1 MNFSNVAR
9 LASRSSQ
16 ENVLASNRMDSSRMD
31 RAKQRTILGVLTENE
46 QHSRS
51 FGQGLFSKRGSIL
64 DNSHTNL
71 LGCPSSSSADICVD
85 EPCEVVIPASGEL
98 VAAEVVDEETAA
110 MQHKDF
116 RLFLDLSSGSCMDTS
131 MQSLPDNE
139 ALTTQNAMCLAEYSE
154 DIHKHLRKSEIKC
167 HPKSGYMR
175 KQPDIT
181 NCMRVILVDWLVEV
195 GQEYKLCGETIYLA
209 VNYMDRFLSCM
220 SVLRGKLQLVGTA
233 ALLLAAKYEEI
244 YPPEVDDFVYITD
257 DTYTKKQLLRM
268 EHFLLKVLAFDMTV
282 PTTHQFL
289 RHFLTVQA
297 VCFKTESLAL
307 YVAELSMLEVDPFL
321 HYFPSVV
328 AAAAFCLANYTLNRS
343 LWPDTLYTFTGY
355 TLAEIAPCLKDL
367 HKLYLSAYSRP
378 QQAIREKYK
387 GSKFGNVSMLSPPED
402 LPFLLKLLGND

>member
-1 MNFSNVAR
+1 MNFSSVAR
-9 LASRSSQ
+9 LSSQ

-51 FGQGLFSKRGSIL
+51 FGQGVIFSKRGSIL

-71 LGCPSSSSADICVD
+71 LGCPSSSSADIYVD

-98 VAAEVVDEETAA
+98 VAAEPQVVDEETAA
-110 MQHKDF
+110 MQHRDL

-139 ALTTQNAMCLAEYSE
+139 AVTTQNAMCLAEYSE
-154 DIHKHLRKSEIKC
+154 DIHKHLRKTEIKC

-268 EHFLLKVLAFDMTV
+268 EHFLLKVLAFDMTA

-321 HYFPSVV
+321 HYFPSMV

-343 LWPDTLYTFTGY
+343 LWPDALYTFTGY
-355 TLAEIAPCLKDL
+355 TLAEIVPCLKDL
-367 HKLYLSAYSRP
+367 HKMYLSAYSRP

-387 GSKFGNVSMLSPPED
+387 GSKFGNVSMLSPPGD
-402 LPFLLKLLGND
+402 LPFY

>member
-1 MNFSNVAR
+1 MNFSSVAR
-9 LASRSSQ
+9 LSSQ

-51 FGQGLFSKRGSIL
+51 FGQGVIFSKRGSIL

-71 LGCPSSSSADICVD
+71 LGCPSSSSADIYVD

-98 VAAEVVDEETAA
+98 VAAEPQVVDEETAA
-110 MQHKDF
+110 MQHRDL

-268 EHFLLKVLAFDMTV
+268 EHFLLKVLAFDMTA

-289 RHFLTVQA
+289 RHLLTVQA

-321 HYFPSVV
+321 HYFPSMV

-343 LWPDTLYTFTGY
+343 LWPDALYTFTGY
-355 TLAEIAPCLKDL
+355 TLAEIVPCLKDL
-367 HKLYLSAYSRP
+367 HKMYLSAYSRP

-387 GSKFGNVSMLSPPED
+387 GSKFGNVSMLSPPGD
-402 LPFLLKLLGND
+402 LPFY

>member
-1 MNFSNVAR
+1 MNFNTVAR

-51 FGQGLFSKRGSIL
+51 FGQGVIFSKRGSIL

-71 LGCPSSSSADICVD
+71 LGCPSSSSADIYVD

-98 VAAEVVDEETAA
+98 VAAEPQVVDEETAA

-167 HPKSGYMR
+167 RPKSGYMR

-244 YPPEVDDFVYITD
+244 YPPEVEDFVYITD

-321 HYFPSVV
+321 HYFPSMV

-343 LWPDTLYTFTGY
+343 LWPDALYTFTGY

-367 HKLYLSAYSRP
+367 HKMYLSAHSRP

-402 LPFLLKLLGND
+402 LPFY